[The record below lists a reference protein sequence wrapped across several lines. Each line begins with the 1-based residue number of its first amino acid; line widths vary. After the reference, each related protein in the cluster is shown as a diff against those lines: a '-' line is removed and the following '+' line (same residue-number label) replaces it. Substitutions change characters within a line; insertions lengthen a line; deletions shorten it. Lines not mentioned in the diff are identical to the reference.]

1 LVAAWNRAALASF
14 ASQPMPSTTK
24 QQPHGLRPKPLEDIM
39 QSITHS
45 KLVKALQ
52 PSPKRQPRK
61 PAALWQPQSGS
72 LTREE
77 IRAIVIDQIG

>member
-1 LVAAWNRAALASF
+1 MEPCGASIVCVAFDIIDNE
-14 ASQPMPSTTK
+14 
-24 QQPHGLRPKPLEDIM
+24 QQPHGPGPKPLEDIM
-39 QSITHS
+39 QSISHS
-45 KLVKALQ
+45 KPAKALQ
-52 PSPKRQPRK
+52 SSSKRQPRK

>member
-1 LVAAWNRAALASF
+1 
-14 ASQPMPSTTK
+14 
-24 QQPHGLRPKPLEDIM
+24 M
-39 QSITHS
+39 QFITHS
-45 KLVKALQ
+45 KPAKAMQ
-52 PSPKRQPRK
+52 PLPKRHPRK

>member
-1 LVAAWNRAALASF
+1 
-14 ASQPMPSTTK
+14 
-24 QQPHGLRPKPLEDIM
+24 M
-39 QSITHS
+39 QSITQS

-77 IRAIVIDQIG
+77 LRAIVIDQIG

>member
-1 LVAAWNRAALASF
+1 MEPCGAFIVCVASDATDN
-14 ASQPMPSTTK
+14 K
-24 QQPHGLRPKPLEDIM
+24 QQPRGPRPKPPEDTM

-45 KLVKALQ
+45 KPAKAMQ
-52 PSPKRQPRK
+52 PSKRQPRK

>member
-1 LVAAWNRAALASF
+1 LVAAWNKAALPSF
-14 ASQPMPSTTK
+14 ASHPILLTTK
-24 QQPHGLRPKPLEDIM
+24 QQPHGPGPKPLEDKM

-61 PAALWQPQSGS
+61 PASPWQPQSGS

>member
-1 LVAAWNRAALASF
+1 
-14 ASQPMPSTTK
+14 
-24 QQPHGLRPKPLEDIM
+24 M

-61 PAALWQPQSGS
+61 PASPWQPQSGS

>member
-1 LVAAWNRAALASF
+1 
-14 ASQPMPSTTK
+14 
-24 QQPHGLRPKPLEDIM
+24 M
-39 QSITHS
+39 QSISHS
-45 KLVKALQ
+45 KPAKSLQ
-52 PSPKRQPRK
+52 SSSKRKSRK

>member
-1 LVAAWNRAALASF
+1 
-14 ASQPMPSTTK
+14 MKSTT
-24 QQPHGLRPKPLEDIM
+24 
-39 QSITHS
+39 HS
-45 KLVKALQ
+45 TPAKALQ
-52 PSPKRQPRK
+52 SSSKRQPRK